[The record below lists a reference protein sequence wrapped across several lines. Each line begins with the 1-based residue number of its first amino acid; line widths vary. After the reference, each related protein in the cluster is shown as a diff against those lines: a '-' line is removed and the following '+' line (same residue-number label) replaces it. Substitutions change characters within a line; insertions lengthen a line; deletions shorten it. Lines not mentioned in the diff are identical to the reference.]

1 MKADCSL
8 KADCLQCSGSG
19 EERYPEEEDRIFPC
33 YVCGGEGKV
42 SDTHRA
48 DQDCERLARMMATDV
63 VSDADRKAEESLSP
77 EDLYEHLSQEDE
89 CIAESGMSAFDYWA
103 ENMRRRSDPIA
114 AEIHSFLLTCPE
126 SIVRAMSFAHH
137 AEVKVYQEKSMADLR
152 KKMVPTWEPPKLQA
166 PYNPND
172 PDDLPF

>member
-1 MKADCSL
+1 M

-42 SDTHRA
+42 PNEFRNEQECEHFARSLAVDFVQTKESEAIKGMSEDDLYYHLEQLAEQEAESHLSSFDFRA
-48 DQDCERLARMMATDV
+48 ERLFAQTDRLA
-63 VSDADRKAEESLSP
+63 S
-77 EDLYEHLSQEDE
+77 
-89 CIAESGMSAFDYWA
+89 
-103 ENMRRRSDPIA
+103 
-114 AEIHSFLLTCPE
+114 EIHSFLLTCPE
-126 SIVRAMSFAHH
+126 SVVRAMSFAHH

-152 KKMVPTWEPPKLQA
+152 KKMVPTWEPKLQA